1 LLLHNLTKLMKA
13 ARPLVIALAALLG
26 AASAFSQ
33 SSLLRLDLAS
43 TTREPLVTQADAVF
57 GRYLKKYSE
66 LTAQNRATRAKAFKS
81 NKQPYIVPAV
91 LRIMQNGRPMPT
103 GGQTRGALGG
113 LTLVIDPTFNSIDS
127 GRVAFMQSVYD
138 NARATMD
145 SVFGAPAI
153 NGTVNVVNFDATI
166 GDRQAIV
173 GGYYLP
179 NNGSGGREIR
189 LPLNTSRD
197 VAAVALIHCL
207 LLAYLPDPA
216 YGFDAYLE
224 GIVRATTMRICR
236 LPAAVPALDQAT
248 VADVLANSYDVGAD
262 YDWLNQK
269 SLGGPQFIANNLLS
283 APISS
288 GNLGGLFLTRYRMAG
303 STWAKVLLEYPTFA
317 RDLNAAIRA
326 NPAAATNAVLLQNLA
341 ISTLENISPG
351 GTIEGIPF
359 AGWLREQGVLQTK
372 LTQGTKLHT
381 TIFAI
386 TDGLAGTD
394 FGVFGVEATW
404 FETAANGN
412 ETLLSGTSYPVFWD
426 RDYNRILAS
435 AQSERLDIAGS
446 YGSVAPNFANEN
458 AGNPYRVA
466 IDIPV
471 QDKITRQYVPAGAIA
486 TPTTVTSDFYGT
498 IVGVGQPAGTNLF
511 VNISY
516 GSESVN
522 DIPVSRFAFGR
533 RIATTNF
540 LSARQVTISV
550 VRKDLSGTPTT
561 ILTRKVNKS
570 IGSLGVT
577 LGAAPVSSIGFP
589 SGLPGGLIM
598 VGLSGDPLMS
608 DFADA
613 LGTAAFLGARYNP
626 SKAKYDL
633 YPVTGLVGGGQGY
646 FVRTGTLLN
655 PNIAARVEV
664 GDSLG
669 VALRPGW
676 NLIANPLGSTCAF
689 NTVQVVRTT
698 GFPLPYLAASGNDP
712 DETSA
717 PILGKTVFQ
726 FVPGANDAV
735 TGLPEGGSFSA
746 ATQFAPGI
754 GYFVRCLAPE
764 GAVMLFGSQ
773 SSGSRGTRAPR
784 SVVQTSTFRA
794 SLFGKGEQ
802 SSVFFGMSAA
812 ATTGFD
818 ARMDSNLPPSMGGMQ
833 VSALSPTNDK
843 RYLEYRPY
851 AATST
856 YRMTLDGL
864 VKGKTY
870 SLVLDQVQGRWTQA
884 SAKNVATG
892 ATSTTGAARLTVAF
906 VATGSTANFD
916 VTLRGVR

>member
-1 LLLHNLTKLMKA
+1 MKA
-13 ARPLVIALAALLG
+13 VRPLVVALAALLG

-33 SSLLRLDLAS
+33 SSLLKLDLGS
-43 TTREPLVTQADAVF
+43 TTREPLISQADAAF
-57 GRYLKKYSE
+57 GRYVKKYAE
-66 LTAQNRATRAKAFKS
+66 LTALNRATRAKANPS

-91 LRIMQNGRPMPT
+91 LRFIENGKAMPT
-103 GGQTRGALGG
+103 GGQTRGTFDG

-127 GRVAFMQSVYD
+127 GRTAFMQSVYD

-145 SVFGAPAI
+145 SIFGPPAI
-153 NGTVNVVNFDATI
+153 SGTVNVVNFDATI

-173 GGYYLP
+173 GGFYLP

-224 GIVRATTMRICR
+224 GLVRATTMRICR

-248 VADVLANSYDVGAD
+248 VADVLANSYDVGGD

-303 STWAKVLLEYPTFA
+303 STWAKVMVEYPTFA
-317 RDLNAAIRA
+317 RDLNAAIKA
-326 NPAAATNAVLLQNLA
+326 NPAAATNATTLQNLA
-341 ISTLENISPG
+341 ISTLENIAPG

-359 AGWLREQGVLQTK
+359 AGWIREQGILQTK

-394 FGVFGVEATW
+394 FGVFGIEATW
-404 FETAANGN
+404 FETATNGN

-426 RDYNRILAS
+426 KDYNRILAS

-446 YGSVAPNFANEN
+446 YGSVAPNFSNEN
-458 AGNPYRVA
+458 AGNAYRVA
-466 IDIPV
+466 IDLPV
-471 QDKITRQYVPAGAIA
+471 QDKVSRHYVPAGAIA
-486 TPTTVTSDFYGT
+486 TPTTATSDFYGT
-498 IVGVGQPAGTNLF
+498 IVGVGQPAGANLF

-533 RIATTNF
+533 RIATTSF
-540 LSARQVTISV
+540 LASRQVTITV
-550 VRKDLSGTPTT
+550 VRKDLAGNPTT

-577 LGAAPVSSIGFP
+577 LGAAPVGSIGFP
-589 SGLPGGLIM
+589 SGLSGGLVM

-608 DFADA
+608 DLADA
-613 LGTAAFLGARYNP
+613 LGTGAFLGARYNP

-633 YPVTGLVGGGQGY
+633 FPVTGLVSGGQGY

-676 NLIANPLGSTCAF
+676 NLIANPLNSQCAF

-698 GFPLPYLAASGNDP
+698 GFPLSYLAASGNDP
-712 DETSA
+712 DDTSA

-726 FVPGANDAV
+726 FVPGASDAV
-735 TGLPEGGSFSA
+735 TGLPEGGSFAA
-746 ATQFAPGI
+746 ATQFSPGI

-764 GAVMLFGSQ
+764 GAVMLFGAQ
-773 SSGSRGTRAPR
+773 ASGSRSPRTPLAPA
-784 SVVQTSTFRA
+784 QTSTFRA

-802 SSVFFGMSAA
+802 SSVFFGMSSA
-812 ATTGFD
+812 ATAGFD
-818 ARMDSNLPPSMGGMQ
+818 ARLDSNLPPSIGGMQ
-833 VSALSPTNDK
+833 VSALSPANDK

-851 AATST
+851 AASST
-856 YRMTLDGL
+856 YRMTLEGL

-870 SLVLDQVQGRWTQA
+870 TFVVDSIQGRWTQA
-884 SAKNVATG
+884 TARNVATG
-892 ATSTTGAARLTVAF
+892 STTTTGASRLTLAF
-906 VATGSTANFD
+906 VATGPSASFD

>member
-1 LLLHNLTKLMKA
+1 M
-13 ARPLVIALAALLG
+13 
-26 AASAFSQ
+26 
-33 SSLLRLDLAS
+33 
-43 TTREPLVTQADAVF
+43 
-57 GRYLKKYSE
+57 
-66 LTAQNRATRAKAFKS
+66 
-81 NKQPYIVPAV
+81 
-91 LRIMQNGRPMPT
+91 
-103 GGQTRGALGG
+103 
-113 LTLVIDPTFNSIDS
+113 
-127 GRVAFMQSVYD
+127 
-138 NARATMD
+138 
-145 SVFGAPAI
+145 
-153 NGTVNVVNFDATI
+153 
-166 GDRQAIV
+166 
-173 GGYYLP
+173 
-179 NNGSGGREIR
+179 
-189 LPLNTSRD
+189 
-197 VAAVALIHCL
+197 
-207 LLAYLPDPA
+207 
-216 YGFDAYLE
+216 
-224 GIVRATTMRICR
+224 
-236 LPAAVPALDQAT
+236 PALDQAT
-248 VADVLANSYDVGAD
+248 VSDVLANSYDVGSD

-283 APISS
+283 APISG

-317 RDLNAAIRA
+317 RDLNAAIKA
-326 NPAAATNAVLLQNLA
+326 NPAAATNAATLQSLA
-341 ISTLENISPG
+341 VSTLEAISPG

-359 AGWLREQGVLQTK
+359 AAWIREQGVLQTK

-404 FETAANGN
+404 FETASNGN

-426 RDYNRILAS
+426 KDYNRILAS

-458 AGNPYRVA
+458 AGNAYRVA

-486 TPTTVTSDFYGT
+486 TPTTATSDFFGT

-540 LSARQVTISV
+540 LAARQVTITV
-550 VRKDLSGTPTT
+550 VRKDLAGTPTT

-570 IGSLGVT
+570 VGSLGVT

-589 SGLPGGLIM
+589 SGLPGGLVM
-598 VGLSGDPLMS
+598 VGLSGDPLAS
-608 DFADA
+608 DLADS
-613 LGTAAFLGARYNP
+613 LGTGAFLGARYNP

-676 NLIANPLGSTCAF
+676 NLVANPLGSNCAF
-689 NTVQVVRTT
+689 NNVQVVRTT
-698 GFPLPYLAASGNDP
+698 GFPLTYLAASGNDP
-712 DETSA
+712 EDSSA
-717 PILGKTVFQ
+717 PILGKTIFQ
-726 FVPGANDAV
+726 FVPGAADGV
-735 TGLPEGGSFSA
+735 TGLPEGGSFAA
-746 ATQFAPGI
+746 ATQFSSGI

-764 GAVMLFGSQ
+764 GAVMLFGAQ
-773 SSGSRGTRAPR
+773 PSGSRSPKAPRAP
-784 SVVQTSTFRA
+784 VQSSTFRA
-794 SLFGKGEQ
+794 SLFGKAEQ

-812 ATTGFD
+812 ATAGFD
-818 ARMDSNLPPSMGGMQ
+818 ARLDSNLPPAIGGMQ

-851 AATST
+851 SAAST
-856 YRMTLDGL
+856 YRMTLEGL
-864 VKGKTY
+864 IKGKTY
-870 SLVLDQVQGRWTQA
+870 SFVVDQIRGRWTQA
-884 SAKNVATG
+884 SARNVSSG
-892 ATSTTGAARLTVAF
+892 ATTTTGGARLIVSF
-906 VATGSTANFD
+906 VATGTTASYD
-916 VTLRGVR
+916 VTVRGVR

>member
-1 LLLHNLTKLMKA
+1 MKA
-13 ARPLVIALAALLG
+13 MRPLVAALAALLG

-33 SSLLRLDLAS
+33 SSLLKLDLAS
-43 TTREPLVTQADAVF
+43 TTREPLVSQADAMF
-57 GRYLKKYSE
+57 GKYVQKYAA

-91 LRIMQNGRPMPT
+91 LRFMQNGRPMPT
-103 GGQTRGALGG
+103 GGQTRGALDG
-113 LTLVIDPTFNSIDS
+113 LTLIIDPTFNSIDS
-127 GRVAFMQSVYD
+127 GRAAFMQTVYD
-138 NARATMD
+138 NVKATMD
-145 SVFGAPAI
+145 SMFGPAAI
-153 NGTVNVVNFDATI
+153 NGTVNVVNYDATI

-224 GIVRATTMRICR
+224 GLVRATTMRICR
-236 LPAAVPALDQAT
+236 LPGAVPTLDQAT

-283 APISS
+283 APITS

-317 RDLNAAIRA
+317 RDLNIAIKA
-326 NPAAATNAVLLQNLA
+326 NPSAATNAVTLQNLA
-341 ISTLENISPG
+341 VSTLEAISPG
-351 GTIEGIPF
+351 GTIEGVPF
-359 AGWLREQGVLQTK
+359 AAWMREQGVLQTK

-381 TIFAI
+381 SIFAI

-394 FGVFGVEATW
+394 FGVFGIEATW

-426 RDYNRILAS
+426 KDYNRILAS

-458 AGNPYRVA
+458 AGNSYRVA

-471 QDKITRQYVPAGAIA
+471 QDKISRHYVPAGAIA
-486 TPTTVTSDFYGT
+486 TPTTSVSDFYGT

-511 VNISY
+511 VNVSY

-533 RIATTNF
+533 QIGTANF
-540 LSARQVTISV
+540 RAARQVTITV
-550 VRKDLSGTPTT
+550 VRKDAGGTPTT
-561 ILTRKVNKS
+561 VLTRKVNKS
-570 IGSLGVT
+570 TGALGVT
-577 LGAAPVSSIGFP
+577 LGVAPVSSIGFP
-589 SGLPGGLIM
+589 SGLPGGLVM

-608 DFADA
+608 DLADS
-613 LGTAAFLGARYNP
+613 LGSTAFLGARYNP

-633 YPVTGLVGGGQGY
+633 YPATGLVAGGQGY
-646 FVRTGTLLN
+646 FVRTGTLQN

-676 NLIANPLGSTCAF
+676 NLVANPLGSACAF
-689 NTVQVVRTT
+689 ANVQVVRTT
-698 GFPLPYLAASGNDP
+698 GFPLSYIAASGNDP
-712 DETSA
+712 EDSSA
-717 PILGKTVFQ
+717 PILGKTAFQ
-726 FVPGANDAV
+726 FVPGAADAV
-735 TGLPEGGSFSA
+735 TGVPEGGSFAA
-746 ATQFAPGI
+746 ATQFTPGI

-773 SSGSRGTRAPR
+773 SSGSRGSRAPR
-784 SVVQTSTFRA
+784 AAIQSSTFRA

-802 SSVFFGMSAA
+802 SSIFFGMSAG
-812 ATTGFD
+812 ATAGFD
-818 ARMDSNLPPSMGGMQ
+818 ARWDSNLPPAIGGMQ
-833 VSALSPTNDK
+833 ISALSPANDK

-856 YRMTLDGL
+856 YRMTMDGL

-870 SLVLDQVQGRWTQA
+870 NFVIDQVQGRWTQITA
-884 SAKNVATG
+884 RNVSSG
-892 ATSTTGAARLTVAF
+892 ATVTTGAARLTMAF
-906 VATGSTANFD
+906 VATGTTASFD
-916 VTLRGVR
+916 VTVRGVR